1 MKLMISTI
9 NNQLRLIEMI
19 ITNRINNKNNKV
31 SKMKINNKTI

>member
-9 NNQLRLIEMI
+9 NNKLRLIKMI